1 MFNSSGERVL
11 EAGAST
17 KTDNGGLSVFN
28 SYGTNLATL
37 TVEADGSG
45 RLTYTVAGR
54 KTAELANGNK
64 GQMGLRI
71 WNDSDNN
78 VVALEAKPDGTGGL
92 AIGDSQG
99 VGKASISVNK
109 GGLGV
114 IYGLSTSVPMP

>member
-1 MFNSSGERVL
+1 ML

-71 WNDSDNN
+71 WNATTHN
-78 VVALEAKPDGTGGL
+78 VVTDLEEKPDGTGGL
-92 AIGDSQG
+92 AIADSQG
-99 VGKASISVNK
+99 NVKASISVNK